1 MLKNKLF
8 NCWKHVT
15 FWRNK
20 KKNNGNVYNDKYND
34 NDSKNDSKNDS
45 NNDSKN
51 NKNNENET
59 VPKLNILDTYINT
72 SIANTKKNENETLED
87 ESKVNELTDEIKTL
101 KEKLFAIENKSW
113 GNYVDQY
120 IDKWYDVNKKEVD
133 IGVVNVGGLFNI
145 DLLPD
150 RVEKYLYKKVIK
162 IIFSMVSDLKA

>member
-15 FWRNK
+15 IWRNNK
-20 KKNNGNVYNDKYND
+20 NKNNDKDND
-34 NDSKNDSKNDS
+34 NDSKNDSKN
-45 NNDSKN
+45 NKN
-51 NKNNENET
+51 NENNENET

-162 IIFSMVSDLKA
+162 IIFSMVSDLKS